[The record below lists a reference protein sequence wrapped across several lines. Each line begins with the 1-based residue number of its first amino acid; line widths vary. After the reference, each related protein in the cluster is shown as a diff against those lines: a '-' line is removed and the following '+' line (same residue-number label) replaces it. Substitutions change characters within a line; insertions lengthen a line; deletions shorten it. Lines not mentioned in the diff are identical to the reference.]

1 MIYKGIWYSRALL
14 RSNVINIWWWWCLKC
29 IGNGC
34 SSDSM
39 NLSQWQH
46 TTLMCIKSTK
56 SRDSS
61 IVRFQMPISSM
72 KCVSLLILLWGFWLN
87 CFVNGEGKWRHD
99 EKQIWMEHK
108 MAKVISWRMTRS
120 VASVATHV
128 VIRLTMQGNV
138 ILPCI
143 WWICTSINWLRARGP
158 WEQVWILLHLQ

>member
-46 TTLMCIKSTK
+46 TTLMCIKSTE
-56 SRDSS
+56 SWDSA
-61 IVRFQMPISSM
+61 IVLFQMPISSM
-72 KCVSLLILLWGFWLN
+72 KCVPPLILLWGFWLN
-87 CFVNGEGKWRHD
+87 CFVNGEWKWTHH

-108 MAKVISWRMTRS
+108 LAEVISWRMTRE
-120 VASVATHV
+120 VALNATHV
-128 VIRLTMQGNV
+128 VVHNARRCDISMLLVDYT
-138 ILPCI
+138 C
-143 WWICTSINWLRARGP
+143 INWPRTTGP
-158 WEQVWILLHLQ
+158 WKQVCSLLHLT